1 MIKFTH
7 LERLNRHR
15 LPSVIIGMLLLVT
28 FAPLQAKIVTQQF
41 RGLTINANLEI
52 AENSNITEGVVLILH
67 GVMSHSG
74 MEILDTSQQALLD
87 NGKNS
92 LAINLSLSVDNRK
105 GFYSCASPHRHLQD
119 NALDEITAWVAWLRQ
134 KSVKQIVL
142 LTHSRGA
149 NQAMVYAAVQVD
161 PEITHLVML
170 APGVDDS
177 PQRFESRYGSTFNA
191 TLERVKK
198 EKNAGRGNQLLENV
212 DFWYCPKATVTPD
225 SFLSYYGENSRFR
238 KVQYYIPKIEVPTLV
253 VIAGADQLVQNAAA
267 KLAPFVES
275 KQIQLVT
282 IEGSGHFFLDFN
294 IEEAIEAMIEFLDE
308 TG

>member
-1 MIKFTH
+1 MISSTRPK
-7 LERLNRHR
+7 RLNRHGF
-15 LPSVIIGMLLLVT
+15 PAAMIGMLLLAT
-28 FAPLQAKIVTQQF
+28 FVPLQAKEVTQQY
-41 RGLTINANLEI
+41 RGLTLNANLEI

-67 GVMSHSG
+67 GFMSHNG
-74 MEILDTSQQALLD
+74 MEIIDSSQQALLD
-87 NGKNS
+87 NGKSS
-92 LAINLSLSVDNRK
+92 LAINLSLGVENRK
-105 GFYSCASPHRHLQD
+105 GFYSCSSPQRHLQD
-119 NALDEITAWVAWLRQ
+119 NALDEIAAWVAWLRQ
-134 KSVKQIVL
+134 KAVKQIVL

-149 NQAMVYAAVQVD
+149 NQAMVYSATQID

-177 PQRFESRYGSTFNA
+177 AQRFEGRYGSTFND

-238 KVQYYIPKIEVPTLV
+238 KIQYHIPRIEVPTLV
-253 VIAGADQLVQNAAA
+253 VIAGADELVLNSAA
-267 KLAPFVES
+267 KLEPFVES
-275 KQIQLVT
+275 KQIKLVEV
-282 IEGSGHFFLDFN
+282 EGSGHFFLDFN

-308 TG
+308 TE